1 MVLDHFTAPI
11 ITTIE
16 PTQSAPAPGSGN
28 KAKARDKNT
37 KPDPNIPDHRLNINR
52 PCIYER
58 RLPDNAY
65 ITAHVQRLQHGHYST
80 AAVSDR
86 DIEHV
91 DFLAISFVFH
101 SPDTLNHRFKAATIR
116 VSLHYPSPSYS
127 RTNGNKHERLS
138 SSSSSSS
145 RSHRSIRT
153 HPHFL
158 MHAPHFLHGAVSP
171 ETLQWNYSLAGS
183 LGVAQLPFIAS
194 LSPAA
199 GLNGRFNRYEMLRV
213 QGSVRTYHGAPAS
226 QIVWTLEENTLQ
238 RSGLPREFTFAMLV
252 ARPGPI
258 HERRI
263 ELRVEIEPVL
273 QSWIWG
279 GAYPSWLLRLLR
291 RYRASRKRGVDF
303 RGSVGQRFGS
313 GPRTGTGSGSGQRGA
328 SSGPA
333 ELPGS
338 SVSRRGFNFATLVNS
353 FDEYVSWQGK
363 KVEPTTGTNLHGQ
376 TDLYAPVNPLPVPN
390 PPAPAPAIPWPFPYP
405 YPYPHVQTQGQGQ
418 SQAPSHGQGQGQG
431 HAQAT
436 AHDGVSI
443 SEGLWPWPSSR
454 HPNQSRSQSA
464 RDRGDVHAA
473 VHSTDVNAHA
483 PAHAHP
489 NSALDPHVPG
499 RTSSLRERERH
510 SQSQSQS
517 RSSHQRSR
525 SRSRRTAYS

>member
-1 MVLDHFTAPI
+1 MVLDHFTTPI
-11 ITTIE
+11 ITTTE
-16 PTQSAPAPGSGN
+16 PQLAPAPVPDPGN
-28 KAKARDKNT
+28 KAKARDRKT
-37 KPDPNIPDHRLNINR
+37 EHDPNIPDHRLNLNR

-58 RLPDNAY
+58 RLPNNAY

-80 AAVSDR
+80 NAVSDR
-86 DIEHV
+86 DIDHA
-91 DFLAISFVFH
+91 DFLAINFVFH

-116 VSLHYPSPSYS
+116 ASLHYPSPSYTH
-127 RTNGNKHERLS
+127 RNTVKHERPR

-145 RSHRSIRT
+145 RSKSHRSTRT

-183 LGVAQLPFIAS
+183 LGVAQLPLIAS

-258 HERRI
+258 HERRV

-279 GAYPSWLLRLLR
+279 GAYPGWWLKLLG

-303 RGSVGQRFGS
+303 RGSVGQRFGT
-313 GPRTGTGSGSGQRGA
+313 GAGTGSGHG
-328 SSGPA
+328 GPA
-333 ELPGS
+333 EASGGS
-338 SVSRRGFNFATLVNS
+338 MSRRGFNFATLVNS

-363 KVEPTTGTNLHGQ
+363 KVEVSGIASTSSSRTIQGLLLTKTANNRSTPPRPNRPRCANPTSSHSKPTSTRTSDTMAISLPVSLPTCPNPRTRASAGTRAGAWTGTGK
-376 TDLYAPVNPLPVPN
+376 D
-390 PPAPAPAIPWPFPYP
+390 PYP
-405 YPYPHVQTQGQGQ
+405 
-418 SQAPSHGQGQGQG
+418 
-431 HAQAT
+431 
-436 AHDGVSI
+436 
-443 SEGLWPWPSSR
+443 
-454 HPNQSRSQSA
+454 
-464 RDRGDVHAA
+464 
-473 VHSTDVNAHA
+473 
-483 PAHAHP
+483 
-489 NSALDPHVPG
+489 
-499 RTSSLRERERH
+499 
-510 SQSQSQS
+510 
-517 RSSHQRSR
+517 
-525 SRSRRTAYS
+525 